1 MKKFLLCLLILSVL
15 LFVLVA
21 CDSSPSVQEAMNNQ
35 EQFITF
41 TDALGDNWVGF
52 FYSQD
57 LFPVSSITFVFSQN
71 EHERTCTIYDYHGI
85 KYEELAG
92 EGAGYIAPNSYMYVR
107 FPQSKVI
114 YEDAYFEDGNM
125 TLTVRKSLQGEVIA
139 TYEFYY
145 IAP

>member
-21 CDSSPSVQEAMNNQ
+21 CDSSSSVQEVMNNQ

-41 TDALGDNWVGF
+41 TDALGDDWVAF
-52 FYSQD
+52 FYSQE
-57 LFPVSSITFVFSQN
+57 LFPISSIAFVFSQN
-71 EHERTCTIYDYHGI
+71 EHERTYTIYDGI
-85 KYEELAG
+85 KYEEFDG
-92 EGAGYIAPNSYMYVR
+92 ERTGYIVPNSYMYVR
-107 FPQSKVI
+107 FPPSKVI

-125 TLTVRKSLQGEVIA
+125 TLTVLKSLQGEVIA

>member
-1 MKKFLLCLLILSVL
+1 MKKFLFCLLILSV

-21 CDSSPSVQEAMNNQ
+21 CDSSPSGQETMNNQ
-35 EQFITF
+35 EQFFTF
-41 TDALGDNWVGF
+41 TDALGDNWVAF

-57 LFPVSSITFVFSQN
+57 LFPVSSIAFVFSQN
-71 EHERTCTIYDYHGI
+71 EHERTYTINDGI
-85 KYEELAG
+85 KYEELDG
-92 EGAGYIAPNSYMYVR
+92 ERTGYIVPNSYMYVR

-114 YEDAYFEDGNM
+114 SDNARFEDGNM

-145 IAP
+145 TAP

>member
-1 MKKFLLCLLILSVL
+1 MKKSLLCLLILSVL

-21 CDSSPSVQEAMNNQ
+21 CDSSPSGQEAMNNQ

-41 TDALGDNWVGF
+41 TDALGDNWVAF

-71 EHERTCTIYDYHGI
+71 EHERTYTIYDGI
-85 KYEELAG
+85 KYEELVGERAG
-92 EGAGYIAPNSYMYVR
+92 HIVPNSYMYIS
-107 FPQSKVI
+107 FPPSRVI
-114 YEDAYFEDGNM
+114 SDDAYFEDGNM
-125 TLTVRKSLQGEVIA
+125 TLIVRKSLQGEVIA